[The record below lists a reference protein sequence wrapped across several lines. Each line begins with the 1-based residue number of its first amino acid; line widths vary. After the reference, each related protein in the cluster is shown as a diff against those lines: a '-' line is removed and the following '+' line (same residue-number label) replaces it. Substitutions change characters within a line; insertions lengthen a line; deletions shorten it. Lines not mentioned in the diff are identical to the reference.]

1 MITISGLVCYLVRTY
16 RFILQDLDEV
26 HLFVTADVAQQ
37 LQVKLDEL
45 MELNSFNPLE
55 PDQSHAQKSKNASH
69 A

>member
-1 MITISGLVCYLVRTY
+1 MITMCDVLYVY

-45 MELNSFNPLE
+45 MELNSYNPLE
-55 PDQSHAQKSKNASH
+55 PDQSHAQKSKNTSH